1 MAGLESL
8 ERAVQAVRHRNKQSQ
23 KTEGNSITVTA
34 RVVSP
39 PIPFNTADA
48 DLLYGDPSA
57 NREKEASRVRRGLD
71 PSSASRMAAF
81 VFRGYIVDTD
91 WPQNPHKLIRNP
103 CAMAEAKGAQIAD
116 IEDAIK
122 LCTKFVSAEGY
133 NGQMPKV
140 GDWVKVRLN
149 KIRQPGNNE
158 GSWNTALGDFINMAE
173 TEEIPAETMTPSDPQ
188 CSSLV
193 DQFSNT
199 PHVGSAADGV
209 QGIPAGSGSVDIT
222 PGIPPIVQACM
233 AKGYSMYT
241 DGKVNLIGVRA
252 HEIVSSDLFVDTMYI
267 SWKSGKQWE
276 TRSYPITTKPGRY
289 VLQNP
294 IHPKGSAKKR
304 TAILKPGQYSAWQVW
319 DHNGHVALGQ
329 RAGPVT
335 IYLDDTM
342 DDIVHAEQH
351 SSPAPTVSTTTSG
364 INIHR
369 SHKPNQGIAP
379 DLTYNKSGT
388 PPYGSWSEGCQVF
401 ASPFQF
407 DEFMKII
414 ISKMD
419 LMPKSTGWNNLT
431 QGRRHPKVAGRTGQ
445 FPTFTYTLINY
456 LDFDV
461 ASNTYPGMETPES
474 AENTTESTSW
484 FD

>member
-48 DLLYGDPSA
+48 DLLYGDPRA

-71 PSSASRMAAF
+71 PSNASRMAAF

-133 NGQMPKV
+133 SGQMPKV

-173 TEEIPAETMTPSDPQ
+173 TEEIPADTMVPSDPQ

-193 DQFSNT
+193 GQFSNT
-199 PHVGSAADGV
+199 PLVGSAAEGV

-222 PGIPPIVQACM
+222 PDIPPIIQACM

-252 HEIVSSDLFVDTMYI
+252 QETVSSDKFVDTMYI
-267 SWKSGKQWE
+267 SWKSGASWE
-276 TRSYPITTKPGRY
+276 TRSYPITTKPGKY
-289 VLQNP
+289 ILE
-294 IHPKGSAKKR
+294 HPKWPSGVSDGSGNRA
-304 TAILKPGQYSAWQVW
+304 AILKPGQYSAWQVW
-319 DHNGHVALGQ
+319 DHHGHVALGQ
-329 RAGPVT
+329 LAAPVT
-335 IYLDDTM
+335 IYLDNTGDA
-342 DDIVHAEQH
+342 IVHAEQH
-351 SSPAPTVSTTTSG
+351 SSPSKTESGWYG

-369 SHKPNQGIAP
+369 SHSPRQGIAP
-379 DLTYNKSGT
+379 DLTYGRGSRS

-401 ASPFQF
+401 SSPFQF

-414 ISKMD
+414 ISKMNQ
-419 LMPKSTGWNNLT
+419 MPKTAGTNNLT
-431 QGRRHPKVAGRTGQ
+431 DGRHHPKLATNQTGQ

-461 ASNTYPGMETPES
+461 ASNTYPGME
-474 AENTTESTSW
+474 AAKNTTEPTS
-484 FD
+484 

>member
-1 MAGLESL
+1 MPFLNALNQ
-8 ERAVQAVRHRNKQSQ
+8 AVEAVRHRNKHAQR
-23 KTEGNSITVTA
+23 TEGNSITVTA

-48 DLLYGDPSA
+48 DLLYGDPKA

-81 VFRGYIVDTD
+81 VFRGYIVDKD

-133 NGQMPKV
+133 SGQMPKV

-193 DQFSNT
+193 GQFSNVAS
-199 PHVGSAADGV
+199 VGTAADGV

-222 PGIPPIVQACM
+222 PDIPPIVRACM

-252 HEIVSSDLFVDTMYI
+252 HEIVSSDLFVDTMFI
-267 SWKSGKQWE
+267 SWKSGESWE

-289 VLQNP
+289 VLENP
-294 IHPKGSAKKR
+294 KHPGGHGASGNR
-304 TAILKPGQYSAWQVW
+304 TAILKPGQYSSWQVW
-319 DHNGHVALGQ
+319 DHHGHVALGQ
-329 RAGPVT
+329 LAGPVT
-335 IYLDDTM
+335 IYLDNTADST
-342 DDIVHAEQH
+342 VHAEQH
-351 SSPAPTVSTTTSG
+351 SSPSPTESGWYG

-369 SHKPNQGIAP
+369 SHSPRIGKAR
-379 DLTYNKSGT
+379 DLTYNKKGT

-401 ASPFQF
+401 SDPAQF
-407 DEFMKII
+407 TEFMQII
-414 ISKMD
+414 ISKMSE
-419 LMPKSTGWNNLT
+419 MPKTTGLSNLT
-431 QGRRHPKVAGRTGQ
+431 NGYSHAKLAAHQGGQ
-445 FPTFTYTLINY
+445 FATFTYTLISY
-456 LDFDV
+456 LDYDV
-461 ASNTYPGMETPES
+461 ASSTYPGMETAES
-474 AENTTESTSW
+474 AENTTESTS
-484 FD
+484 